1 MPAPRSVESLV
12 DVAHRYYIANESQQ
26 DIARAIGSTRSNVSR
41 MLAAARDRGIVRI
54 EVALPPDRD
63 EQTERLLARRFGLR
77 QVIIHGGEDRSM
89 RSVARLAADW
99 LIDEVEDGMRIA
111 MSWGRSL
118 SALVRSI
125 SGTHALDVEV
135 VQAGGDLQ
143 LTPQFSGHELVRG
156 LAERLG
162 GTYSYL
168 HAPAIVDTPSA
179 VRELRRTR
187 SIATQLEKAR
197 TADLALV
204 GIGGFGTG
212 FAAQLLSSS
221 HLQPEEREAF
231 DALAPVGDILAR
243 FFDEQGR
250 QLDTPLRD
258 RVLALDLEE
267 LAAIP
272 TTVGIAQGP
281 SKARGVLG
289 ALRGGHID
297 VLVTDTDTALAV
309 LALDDAPVLV

>member
-1 MPAPRSVESLV
+1 MPGPRSVETLV
-12 DVAHRYYIANESQQ
+12 DVAHRYYISNESQQ

-41 MLAAARDRGIVRI
+41 MLAAARERGIVRI
-54 EVALPPDRD
+54 EVARPPDRD
-63 EQTERLLARRFGLR
+63 EAAERALTRRFGLR
-77 QVIIHGGEDRSM
+77 EALVHGGDDRSM

-125 SGTHALDVEV
+125 SGTHNVDVEV

-168 HAPAIVDTPSA
+168 HAPAIVDAQST

-197 TADLALV
+197 TADVALV
-204 GIGGFGTG
+204 GIGGFGAG

-231 DALAPVGDILAR
+231 DTNAPVGDILAR
-243 FFDEQGR
+243 FFDEHGR
-250 QLDTPLRD
+250 QLDTPLRH
-258 RVLALDLEE
+258 RVLALELDE
-267 LAAIP
+267 LAEIP
-272 TTVGIAQGP
+272 TRVGIAQGA
-281 SKARGVLG
+281 SKASGVLG
-289 ALRGGHID
+289 ALRGGLID
-297 VLVTDTDTALAV
+297 VLVTDSDTVSAV
-309 LALDDAPVLV
+309 LALDDTAAVA

>member
-1 MPAPRSVESLV
+1 MPGPRNVETLV
-12 DVAHRYYIANESQQ
+12 EVAHRYYIGNESQQ
-26 DIARAIGSTRSNVSR
+26 DIAHSIGSTRSNVSR
-41 MLAAARDRGIVRI
+41 MLAAARERGIVRI
-54 EVALPPDRD
+54 EVARPPDRD
-63 EQTERLLARRFGLR
+63 EHAERLLVRRFGLR
-77 QVIIHGGEDRSM
+77 QAVVHGGEDRSM

-99 LIDEVEDGMRIA
+99 LLDEVEDGMRVA

-118 SALVRSI
+118 SAIVRSI
-125 SGTHALDVEV
+125 SGTHNLDVEV

-168 HAPAIVDTPSA
+168 HAPAIVDAPST

-231 DALAPVGDILAR
+231 DAIAPVGDILAR
-243 FFDEQGR
+243 FFDENGR
-250 QLDTPLRD
+250 QIETPLRD
-258 RVLALDLEE
+258 RVLALELEE
-267 LAAIP
+267 LADVA
-272 TTVGIAQGP
+272 TTVGIAQGA

-289 ALRGGHID
+289 ALRGRLID
-297 VLVTDTDTALAV
+297 VLVTDSDTATAV
-309 LALDDAPVLV
+309 LTLDDAGVLA